1 LLCAIDVFV
10 LSSST
15 VECFPIALLEAMA
28 CARPAVCTAVG
39 GIPEML
45 NDGKSGYLV
54 PPKDPQQLATR
65 LLSLLS
71 DQPTARRMGRA
82 GRDRVEAEFTLDRS
96 VAAAEQAIED
106 VVFGRGVLSESSNG

>member
-1 LLCAIDVFV
+1 
-10 LSSST
+10 
-15 VECFPIALLEAMA
+15 MA

-54 PPKDPQQLATR
+54 PPKDPQQLATQ

-106 VVFGRGVLSESSNG
+106 VVFGRGVLSESSN